1 MSKAVT
7 MMKQYVS
14 QTLIG
19 AKNQVLPNV
28 TSQTNETD
36 RTDGTNF
43 ALFYGRFQASA
54 FKIKKVIYNIEQRLD
69 KAQE

>member
-1 MSKAVT
+1 

-14 QTLIG
+14 QILIS
-19 AKNQVLPNV
+19 AKNQVLPIIS
-28 TSQTNETD
+28 TQQNETD
-36 RTDGTNF
+36 KTDGTNF

-69 KAQE
+69 KLQE

>member
-1 MSKAVT
+1 

-14 QTLIG
+14 QILIS
-19 AKNQVLPNV
+19 AKNQVLPIIS
-28 TSQTNETD
+28 TQQNETD
-36 RTDGTNF
+36 KTDGTNF

-69 KAQE
+69 KSQE